1 MAVQSTVS
9 MSQRGTRA
17 PAEKVHLFFFIAAP
31 RRTRTN
37 REQIPHVEQAPRF
50 GLSYPQGW

>member
-9 MSQRGTRA
+9 TSQRGTRA

-31 RRTRTN
+31 RRRTN
-37 REQIPHVEQAPRF
+37 KEQAPHVEQASRF